1 MAEGDEE
8 DTDSVSEQQ
17 SNISYID
24 TSSKVGIDN
33 QSYVADNISYVT
45 HVSTVPE
52 KLSNFVDNVSYVID
66 TKPTDSSNPHD
77 EYKL

>member
-33 QSYVADNISYVT
+33 QSYVTDNISYVT

-66 TKPTDSSNPHD
+66 TKPTDSSNHHD